1 MELTEEQHRRFQD
14 LCATSVIPDEVIR
27 KLQSSL
33 DKLRSGADVAHNIR
47 EIHKQINIISAVDK
61 DRVRKARELDEEV
74 TAKRVK
80 SEPSPSPSQ
89 IVVTVVVEQ
98 REHEHEHEHEQSEK
112 EDCLICKEAMETG
125 IQTLT
130 CPTCKLKYHA
140 TCLSEWFQIRAQ
152 CPHCSARVETIN
164 CHVSDFLLLLRH
176 N

>member
-33 DKLRSGADVAHNIR
+33 DKLRAGVDVAHNIR

-61 DRVRKARELDEEV
+61 DRVRKARELDEEI

-80 SEPSPSPSQ
+80 SEPSPSQ
-89 IVVTVVVEQ
+89 IVVSVVVVEQ
-98 REHEHEHEHEQSEK
+98 QEQQEQEQSEK
-112 EDCLICKEAMETG
+112 EECLICKEAMETG